1 MSSLEVFCSH
11 AVAELLPQRCSVKKE
26 ERGVKHT
33 VLNFIYFS
41 TNSGLDAFEKFHA
54 NAQEEIK
61 LKILIQSFKNL
72 SLFSST
78 YYTIYFS

>member
-11 AVAELLPQRCSVKKE
+11 AVAVLLPQRCSVKKE

-41 TNSGLDAFEKFHA
+41 TNFGLDAFEKFHA

-61 LKILIQSFKNL
+61 
-72 SLFSST
+72 
-78 YYTIYFS
+78 

>member
-11 AVAELLPQRCSVKKE
+11 AVAVLLLPQRCSVKKE

-41 TNSGLDAFEKFHA
+41 TNFGLDAFEKFHA
-54 NAQEEIK
+54 NAQEDIK
-61 LKILIQSFKNL
+61 
-72 SLFSST
+72 
-78 YYTIYFS
+78 